1 MMTQKEIED
10 EGKAQYDKWR
20 AEKDKTNYLKAQNK
34 VAGVFDYFKSTE
46 ELDLQ
51 YEKDFKIWGD
61 KLDYRNKNDREP
73 YRGDYGDR
81 YNPTATYGI
90 RYEEAPKK
98 PKGYD
103 KRKAKKQKKIAE
115 EQKKRAEEAQIK
127 WHEDNPHYGLEH
139 EQPVVPEDNSPFK
152 GNPYL

>member
-103 KRKAKKQKKIAE
+103 KRKSDAATKKHQDFLNSMTDE
-115 EQKKRAEEAQIK
+115 EQIK
-127 WHEDNPHYGLEH
+127 WNQEKLRKKWESRY
-139 EQPVVPEDNSPFK
+139 
-152 GNPYL
+152 